1 MNNNIK
7 TIPEY
12 SSEDFGFNLFAVKNF
27 DNEGFIV
34 QYGHGTV
41 TLQSDKQIL
50 VSESL
55 HTSSAL
61 SGLYVLELEV
71 ICNHKTSVLNP
82 FSESDPTSC
91 VNITTSFVTKP
102 VVAINFQAIQF
113 NFQTSSSERFNSKRK
128 MTEISC

>member
-50 VSESL
+50 VS
-55 HTSSAL
+55 
-61 SGLYVLELEV
+61 
-71 ICNHKTSVLNP
+71 
-82 FSESDPTSC
+82 
-91 VNITTSFVTKP
+91 
-102 VVAINFQAIQF
+102 
-113 NFQTSSSERFNSKRK
+113 
-128 MTEISC
+128 